1 MVIFHS
7 NRRRGQRYYKQLAP
21 KSCYVQS
28 AWVKV
33 LAVGIRG
40 SIVVGRREFSCFSA
54 NLSNTLLNKLNQ
66 MIHRFLL
73 HRSSINVSLS
83 GYTLNSERI
92 TIHMCLSAKKR

>member
-1 MVIFHS
+1 MVIFHL

-54 NLSNTLLNKLNQ
+54 NLSNILLNKLDQ
-66 MIHRFLL
+66 MIHR
-73 HRSSINVSLS
+73 SIEYRGIVKVVRQK
-83 GYTLNSERI
+83 YFE
-92 TIHMCLSAKKR
+92 